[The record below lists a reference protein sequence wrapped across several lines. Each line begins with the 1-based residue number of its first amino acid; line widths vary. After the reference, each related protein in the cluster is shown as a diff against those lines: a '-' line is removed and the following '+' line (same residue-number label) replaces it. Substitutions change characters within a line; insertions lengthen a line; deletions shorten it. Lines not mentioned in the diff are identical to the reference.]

1 MIFIVYDISD
11 RNSFKNITVWISFIK
26 SVNKDSSILI
36 LVGNKTDLKREIS
49 QNEAKELANKEN
61 MIFFEV
67 SAKNG
72 DNIENMFY
80 SCIIELPYFSQLD
93 IEDKPKF
100 IQELIKNNKNRNSSL
115 LLDDIGQMDAKSN
128 YGLKQQ
134 HGNNKKN
141 LEEKIIEETN
151 KKKCYC

>member
-49 QNEAKELANKEN
+49 QKEAKELANKEN

-80 SCIIELPYFSQLD
+80 SCIIELPYFTQLD

-100 IQELIKNNKNRNSSL
+100 IQELIKNNKNRNSSS
-115 LLDDIGQMDAKSN
+115 LLDDFGQMDAKSN
-128 YGLKQQ
+128 LGLKQN
-134 HGNNKKN
+134 GKNKKN
-141 LEEKIIEETN
+141 LEEKIIEEKI

>member
-1 MIFIVYDISD
+1 MIFIVYDILD

-26 SVNKDSSILI
+26 SVNKDSSILV

-49 QNEAKELANKEN
+49 QNEAKELAKKEN

-80 SCIIELPYFSQLD
+80 SCITELPFFSQLD

-100 IQELIKNNKNRNSSL
+100 IQELIKLNKNRF
-115 LLDDIGQMDAKSN
+115 IF
-128 YGLKQQ
+128 Y
-134 HGNNKKN
+134 
-141 LEEKIIEETN
+141 I
-151 KKKCYC
+151 